1 MNFINKLERKF
12 GRFAIP
18 NLSMYLIALYAV
30 GAVISLMDSSFY
42 WNYLSLNPFAVLH
55 GQPWRIVTFLLA
67 TPSTNIIFLIFVLY
81 FYYAICRSLEQAW
94 GAFRFNLY
102 IFTGI
107 IGTVIAAF
115 LVYFITRSPY
125 IFMGIYYI
133 NLSLFLAYAACFPD
147 LQVLLYMIIPIK
159 VKWLAYADVALLVWE
174 FIQGDIGSRV
184 AIIVA
189 LLNFLI
195 FFFGTRNYNK
205 ISPKQ
210 VKRRRTYIKEVK
222 KTAKTTRHECAVCHR
237 TEKDDPNLEFRFCS
251 RCDGNYEYCQDHLFS
266 HAHVKKR

>member
-1 MNFINKLERKF
+1 MKFLNKLERKF
-12 GRFAIP
+12 GRYAIP

-30 GAVISLMDSSFY
+30 GAVISLINPSFY
-42 WNYLSLNPFAVLH
+42 IRYLSLNPFMILH
-55 GQPWRIVTFLLA
+55 GQPWRIVTFLMA

-81 FYYAICRSLEQAW
+81 FYYAICRSLEDAW
-94 GAFRFNLY
+94 GSFRFNLY

-107 IGTVIAAF
+107 FATIAASF

-125 IFMGIYYI
+125 IFMDIYYI

-159 VKWLAYADVALLVWE
+159 VKWLAYADAALLIWE

-184 AIIVA
+184 AIVVA
-189 LLNFLI
+189 LLNFII
-195 FFFGTRNYNK
+195 FFFATRNYAK

-210 VKRRRTYIKEVK
+210 RKRKKTYIKEVK
-222 KTAKTTRHECAVCHR
+222 KTANTTRHECAICHR

-251 RCDGNYEYCQDHLFS
+251 KCDGNYEYCQDHLYS
-266 HAHVKKR
+266 HTHVKK